1 MTKERDLKYTP
12 QKRAHSINSAAEM
25 IGAGR
30 DGIYAAI
37 RSGQLRARK
46 FGRRTL
52 ILDQDL
58 AVFLQSLPDLDLS
71 TPFPR
76 EHGRTRHGARGEDI
90 AGGTQ
95 RERDHSFRENRPSLD
110 QKSASASR

>member
-76 EHGRTRHGARGEDI
+76 EHRRTRHGARGEGMT
-90 AGGTQ
+90 GGTQ
-95 RERDHSFRENRPSLD
+95 RGRNRPSLD
-110 QKSASASR
+110 QKPASASS

>member
-1 MTKERDLKYTP
+1 MKYTT
-12 QKRAHSINSAAEM
+12 QKRAHSINSAAEI

-58 AVFLQSLPDLDLS
+58 IAFLQSLPDLDLS

-76 EHGRTRHGARGEDI
+76 EHRRTRHGAHGEHMNK
-90 AGGTQ
+90 G
-95 RERDHSFRENRPSLD
+95 
-110 QKSASASR
+110 SAA

>member
-1 MTKERDLKYTP
+1 MKATP
-12 QKRAHSINSAAEM
+12 QKRAHSINSAAEI

-37 RSGQLRARK
+37 RTGQLRARK

-58 AVFLQSLPDLDLS
+58 IAFLQSLPDLDLS

-76 EHGRTRHGARGEDI
+76 KRCLQHGGHGED
-90 AGGTQ
+90 ATKG
-95 RERDHSFRENRPSLD
+95 
-110 QKSASASR
+110 SAA